1 MLTKRGLFKAYKKQK
16 GFIVPTSLI
25 AAYHRAE
32 DYFFRAI
39 STHCLDIS
47 DTATAYMTGVPV
59 RDLNIVYIRSNK
71 ESVESILS
79 KCKKFYDQHNLLFVA
94 IVPEDLCPQG
104 TSAAVHEAG
113 YHQAGKSV
121 AMALDLKTTTPVVH
135 DNAEIRTNNDHLYE
149 WMIPMI
155 ESFESTFDMITCY
168 TDAHKHAQ
176 AMKCRLYHYNL
187 YINDEPITSITLS
200 VHGTSA
206 RIDDVGTIPEHQ
218 RKGYATCLVNYALAK
233 AKELGA
239 THCFLE
245 ASESGLSIYQK
256 IGFFPLFTT
265 NIFSYALDE

>member
-1 MLTKRGLFKAYKKQK
+1 MYGLFKSLKIK
-16 GFIVPTSLI
+16 GLNLLTPLI
-25 AAYHRAE
+25 TAYHRAE

-59 RDLNIVYIRSNK
+59 RDLNIVYIRNNK
-71 ESVESILS
+71 ESIKSILA
-79 KCKKFYDQHNLLFVA
+79 KCKTFYDQHNLLFAA
-94 IVPEDLCPQG
+94 IVPENLCPQG
-104 TSAAVHEAG
+104 TNAVIHEAG

-121 AMALDLKTTTPVVH
+121 AMALDLKTATPGAYGS
-135 DNAEIRTNNDHLYE
+135 AEIRANDDHLYQ

-155 ESFESTFDMITCY
+155 ESFESTFDMTTCY
-168 TDAHKHAQ
+168 ADAHKHAQ
-176 AMKCRLYHYNL
+176 ALQSRLYHYNL
-187 YINDEPITSITLS
+187 YQDDKPITSITLS
-200 VHGTSA
+200 VHGTIA

-218 RKGYATCLVNYALAK
+218 RKGHATCLVNFALAK

-256 IGFFPLFTT
+256 LGFFPLFTT

>member
-1 MLTKRGLFKAYKKQK
+1 MS
-16 GFIVPTSLI
+16 PSLI
-25 AAYHRAE
+25 TAYHSVE

-39 STHCLDIS
+39 STYCLDIS
-47 DTATAYMTGVPV
+47 NTATAYMTGVPV
-59 RDLNIVYIRSNK
+59 RDLNIVYIRNDK
-71 ESVESILS
+71 ESIESILA

-94 IVPEDLCPQG
+94 IVPEDLCPAG
-104 TSAAVHEAG
+104 TDAVIRDAG

-121 AMALDLKTTTPVVH
+121 AMVLDLKTAAPGTYDGV
-135 DNAEIRTNNDHLYE
+135 EIRANDDHLYE

-155 ESFESTFDMITCY
+155 ESFESTLEMTTCY
-168 TDAHKHAQ
+168 ANAHKHAH
-176 AMKCRLYHYNL
+176 AIGSRLYHYNL
-187 YINDEPITSITLS
+187 YENDEPITSITLS
-200 VHGTSA
+200 VHGTIA

-218 RKGYATCLVNYALAK
+218 RKGHATYLVNFALAK

>member
-1 MLTKRGLFKAYKKQK
+1 
-16 GFIVPTSLI
+16 VSPSLI
-25 AAYHRAE
+25 TAYHSAE

-59 RDLNIVYIRSNK
+59 RDLNIVYIRNNK
-71 ESVESILS
+71 ESIETILS

-94 IVPEDLCPQG
+94 IVPEDLCPTG
-104 TSAAVHEAG
+104 TDAVTHEAG

-121 AMALDLKTTTPVVH
+121 AMALDLKTAAPVVY
-135 DNAEIRTNNDHLYE
+135 DGVEIRENDEHLYE

-155 ESFESTFDMITCY
+155 ESFESTFDMMTCY
-168 TDAHKHAQ
+168 ADAHAHSQ
-176 AMKCRLYHYNL
+176 SMKCRLYHYNL
-187 YINDEPITSITLS
+187 YENDKVITSITLS
-200 VHGTSA
+200 VHGSIA

-218 RKGYATCLVNYALAK
+218 RKGHATCLVNFALSK

-245 ASESGLSIYQK
+245 ASESGLSIYK
-256 IGFFPLFTT
+256 KLGFVPLFTT

>member
-1 MLTKRGLFKAYKKQK
+1 MS
-16 GFIVPTSLI
+16 PSLI
-25 AAYHRAE
+25 TAYYRAE

-59 RDLNIVYIRSNK
+59 RDLNIVYIRNNK
-71 ESVESILS
+71 ESIETILT

-94 IVPEDLCPQG
+94 IVPEDLCPHG
-104 TSAAVHEAG
+104 TDAIIHEAG

-121 AMALDLKTTTPVVH
+121 AMALDLATTAAGAY
-135 DNAEIRTNNDHLYE
+135 DSAEIRANDDHLCE

-155 ESFESTFDMITCY
+155 ESFESTLDMTTCY
-168 TDAHKHAQ
+168 ADAHKHAQ
-176 AMKCRLYHYNL
+176 EMRSRLYHYNL
-187 YINDEPITSITLS
+187 YKSDQPITSITLS
-200 VHGTSA
+200 VHGTIA

-218 RKGYATCLVNYALAK
+218 RNGHATCLVNFALAK